1 MSNWNTDPCVY
12 LLYYWLGY
20 ESAVSDCELRCIQLE
35 EEKTRIRTEY
45 REMCQLVSS
54 YVEKASLELQLVRGE
69 PFCDVAAMK
78 REVAALRES
87 LSLLKQSF
95 SCFSELVQKS
105 MLELQSLLSSSSA

>member
-1 MSNWNTDPCVY
+1 
-12 LLYYWLGY
+12 
-20 ESAVSDCELRCIQLE
+20 
-35 EEKTRIRTEY
+35 
-45 REMCQLVSS
+45 MCQLVSS

-78 REVAALRES
+78 REVTALRES
-87 LSLLKQSF
+87 LSLLKESF